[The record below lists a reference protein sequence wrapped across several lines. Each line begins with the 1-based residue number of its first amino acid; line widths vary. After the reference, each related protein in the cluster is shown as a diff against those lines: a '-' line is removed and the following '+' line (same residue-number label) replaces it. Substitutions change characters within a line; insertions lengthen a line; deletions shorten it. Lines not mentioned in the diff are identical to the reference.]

1 MEYLHGGWAMK
12 VHESIEPL
20 AVSALQQSPISALHS
35 LEVTEEGE
43 VLILS
48 GKVGSYYYKQLAQET
63 VISIAGNREVV
74 NNIRVAKVTTIS

>member
-1 MEYLHGGWAMK
+1 MT

-20 AVSALQQSPISALHS
+20 AATALQQSPISALHS
-35 LEVTEEGE
+35 LEVTEEGD

-63 VISIAGNREVV
+63 VISIAGKREVV
-74 NNIRVAKVTTIS
+74 NNIRVSKAPSIS